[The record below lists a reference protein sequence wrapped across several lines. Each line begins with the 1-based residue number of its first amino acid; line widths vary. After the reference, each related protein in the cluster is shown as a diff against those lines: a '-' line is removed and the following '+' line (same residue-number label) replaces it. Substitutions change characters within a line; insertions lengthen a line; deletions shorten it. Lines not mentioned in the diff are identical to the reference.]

1 MNNIDIVY
9 TMWEN
14 LKKTAGMDVGQVSFH
29 IPKQVRKMRVEKRIN
44 EVVNRLNKTKIETH
58 PDFQAEREARDGA
71 ERQDK
76 KKVLRDQEARKKEA
90 EKKRLE
96 DSEMKSYSSLH
107 QTGKMSTTNYDDA
120 NDSDD
125 FM

>member
-1 MNNIDIVY
+1 MNNIEIVY

-14 LKKTAGMDVGQVSFH
+14 LKKTASMDVGQVSFH
-29 IPKQVRKMRVEKRIN
+29 NPKQVRKMKVEKRIN
-44 EVVNRLNKTKIETH
+44 AIVNRLDKTKIESH
-58 PDFQAEREARDGA
+58 PDFRAEREARDA
-71 ERQDK
+71 LERQDK
-76 KKVLRDQEARKKEA
+76 KKIIREQEAQRKEP

-96 DSEMKSYSSLH
+96 EAELKSYSSLH
-107 QTGKMSTTNYDDA
+107 KTENMNTNYDDG